1 MHSGEQKVLGVR
13 WNVVADQFIFN
24 LSDVVHLLIDLE
36 PTKRHVVSIV
46 GNSKTRWDSCHLL
59 LYDLKCCFRTYASPS
74 WIGTR
79 RFQKIWNSL
88 ITELQEAQSIS
99 IPRCYLDGVYQ
110 EVESYSL
117 QVFCD
122 ASIGAYAAVVYL
134 LMKTDTNHYV
144 KFITSKTR
152 VSPIHGQTIPR
163 LELLSALLLAK
174 LITSVTHSLES
185 ELPLNHSRCFTDA
198 KGALFWIQG
207 FGKEWKPFVQNR
219 VNEIRKLLPIDC
231 WNHCS
236 GRDSPAD
243 IPSRGLAPL
252 EL

>member
-1 MHSGEQKVLGVR
+1 M
-13 WNVVADQFIFN
+13 
-24 LSDVVHLLIDLE
+24 
-36 PTKRHVVSIV
+36 
-46 GNSKTRWDSCHLL
+46 
-59 LYDLKCCFRTYASPS
+59 
-74 WIGTR
+74 
-79 RFQKIWNSL
+79 
-88 ITELQEAQSIS
+88 
-99 IPRCYLDGVYQ
+99 
-110 EVESYSL
+110 ESYSL
-117 QVFCD
+117 HGFCD

-185 ELPLNHSRCFTDA
+185 QLPLNQSRCFTDS
-198 KGALFWIQG
+198 KVALFWIQG

-219 VNEIRKLLPIDC
+219 VNETRKLLPIDC
-231 WNHCS
+231 WSHCS
-236 GRDSPAD
+236 GRDNPAD

-252 EL
+252 ELSVNMLWRNGPSWLTDMETVQEVQRFPMPEECVTEMKAKDRNSVHSLLISEEPDWFGTDHEMSRLRITSSTTECDGISVEVCEVTQK